1 MWRIEHSIGGA
12 VSNYGCLQT
21 KALTFMS
28 YSLCDMD
35 LIKLSRKLEAS
46 RLYDDYL
53 EYHVSSSCV
62 CLRATP

>member
-1 MWRIEHSIGGA
+1 MWRIEHSIEGA

-46 RLYDDYL
+46 RLYDGII
-53 EYHVSSSCV
+53 
-62 CLRATP
+62 